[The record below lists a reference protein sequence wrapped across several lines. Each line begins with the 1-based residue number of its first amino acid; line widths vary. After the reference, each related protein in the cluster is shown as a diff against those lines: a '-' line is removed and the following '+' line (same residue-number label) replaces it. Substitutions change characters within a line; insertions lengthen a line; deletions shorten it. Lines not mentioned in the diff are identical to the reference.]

1 MVSPG
6 DPENNGRSLEEL
18 VAAADWFVE
27 HRDPRVRYGV
37 THALLGQDD
46 PRAIDLLLRLS
57 SDRDADVRDWA
68 TFGIGT
74 LSDLDTS
81 EIRGALAARLDDP
94 HDDTRGE
101 ALIGLARRKD
111 LRVVP
116 ALMKELS
123 SDCVGTLAV
132 EAAEEIGVPELRPA
146 LVRLRGWWDV
156 DPALL
161 ERAIVACG

>member
-1 MVSPG
+1 MSAS
-6 DPENNGRSLEEL
+6 DPESNGRSLDEL
-18 VAAADWFVE
+18 VAAADWYVE
-27 HRDPRVRYGV
+27 HPDPRVRYGV

-46 PRAIDLLLRLS
+46 ARAIDLLIRLTT
-57 SDRDADVRDWA
+57 DRDADVRDWA

-74 LSDLDTS
+74 LSELDTP
-81 EIRGALAARLDDP
+81 EIRGALAARLGDP

-132 EAAEEIGVPELRPA
+132 EAAKEMGVSELRPA
-146 LVRLRGWWDV
+146 LTKLQGWWDV
-156 DPALL
+156 DSALL
-161 ERAIVACG
+161 EQAIVACK